1 MFPHWCYFCEE
12 YFGMFTELFTCCLF
26 YVQYLSCL
34 SSSQSST
41 DKLAFDVGLQEDKT
55 GIYLNDQLKY
65 FLC

>member
-1 MFPHWCYFCEE
+1 
-12 YFGMFTELFTCCLF
+12 MFTELFTCCLF